1 MRFLYNCVNRYKS
14 ASFRTPNQTNLS
26 NPKRKARTPSNLTS
40 LRSTHP
46 SRRLARYIP
55 RLAPR
60 REIYIFGRF
69 SEKARARART
79 YAHTLALL
87 RNDEARRYFGE
98 YASAFGC
105 WLKTRMTAD
114 GMCRGFL
121 ATRSYSAKLA
131 PICSN
136 ERNIDKPPR

>member
-69 SEKARARART
+69 SEKARARAYIRT
-79 YAHTLALL
+79 YSRASSKRRSASVFRRVRKCIRMLAKDADDGRWNVSGLFGYQEL
-87 RNDEARRYFGE
+87 FREARAHMF
-98 YASAFGC
+98 
-105 WLKTRMTAD
+105 
-114 GMCRGFL
+114 
-121 ATRSYSAKLA
+121 
-131 PICSN
+131 
-136 ERNIDKPPR
+136 ERKKH